1 MQVYRDDKNSF
12 VAEIEKP
19 AVQYAMI
26 KIPVS
31 IRISTVTTI
40 SPVDIK
46 RIQEQVQIV
55 RDGIHSS
62 KGDHNFFCRFFFFLL
77 GKLMGLYCS

>member
-1 MQVYRDDKNSF
+1 LILQVYRDDKNSF
-12 VAEIEKP
+12 VAEIEKL
-19 AVQYAMI
+19 AVQYAMT

-31 IRISTVTTI
+31 IRISKVTTI

-62 KGDHNFFCRFFFFLL
+62 KGDHNFAGFSFF
-77 GKLMGLYCS
+77 YWES